1 MSTLKTINIIH
12 PSGST
17 NNIVSDASGN
27 ITVGNNATIA
37 GTLTATG
44 AASSSSTSSAT
55 AFIPTGSSAPTNG
68 VYLPAANTV
77 SLATA
82 STERFRFGASGQFG
96 IGGATY
102 GTSGQVLTSGG
113 ASAAPTWTTPSA
125 SFASTTAWA
134 SVARTSG
141 TTYTNSLSYPIMFLV
156 TGGLNGTLTVVVNG
170 VTILNL
176 TAAYSNYEYCSP
188 IIPSGATYSYTSS
201 VTATGLFIL
210 S

>member
-1 MSTLKTINIIH
+1 MSTLKSINIIH

-17 NNIVSDASGN
+17 NNIVNDASGN
-27 ITVGNNATIA
+27 ITVGNNLTVT
-37 GTLTATG
+37 GTTS
-44 AASSSSTSSAT
+44 AASL
-55 AFIPTGSSAPTNG
+55 IPTGSSAPTNG

-77 SLATA
+77 SFATA
-82 STERFRFGASGQFG
+82 STERFRIGSSGQLG

-113 ASAAPTWTTPSA
+113 SGAAPSWATPTV

-134 SVARTSG
+134 SVSRTSG

-156 TGGLNGTLTVVVNG
+156 TGGQNGTLTVVVNG
-170 VTILNL
+170 VTVMSL
-176 TAAYSNYEYCSP
+176 TAAFSNYEFCCV
-188 IIPSGATYSYTSS
+188 IVPSGATYSYTTA
-201 VTATGLFIL
+201 VTSATGTFIL